1 MPRCHTK
8 ILLHISI
15 LLSITYIKIIRGIL
29 RGIAWQKWHRG
40 RAWHFNATQK
50 KHKCL
55 FIRVLHITWQKKW
68 RGTPQR
74 EKNKTN
80 FNFMNQALIKSL
92 YQRGDPK
99 RKKVL
104 YQAYQQVFHAP
115 YSYEQ
120 VVLTINEDLKEE
132 IISYADVK
140 YIREKFVNRKKKQK
154 TAIHLPKTEIVAAPK
169 GIFEEIAQEVAEK
182 DKQKVNQQ
190 NQDFLNKFLNND

>member
-1 MPRCHTK
+1 MDK
-8 ILLHISI
+8 
-15 LLSITYIKIIRGIL
+15 
-29 RGIAWQKWHRG
+29 
-40 RAWHFNATQK
+40 
-50 KHKCL
+50 
-55 FIRVLHITWQKKW
+55 
-68 RGTPQR
+68 
-74 EKNKTN
+74 
-80 FNFMNQALIKSL
+80 ALIKSL

-120 VVLTINEDLKEE
+120 VVLTINEDLEEE

-140 YIREKFVNRKKKQK
+140 YIREKFVNGKSKKK
-154 TAIHLPKTEIVAAPK
+154 TAIHLPQTEIVATPK

-190 NQDFLNKFLNND
+190 NQDFLNKFLNNE